1 MVDNADRFCCEM
13 LPKTL
18 SAEDRARLAGHK
30 AALLSAVKWT
40 PGQTITVSFLEGD
53 PGLRE
58 RVEKVAR
65 EWTKLANLQLAFVD
79 KAQIRIAFMPGKGS
93 WSYLGKDCER
103 IPEPPGGTL
112 DPTTLPKYVTMNYG
126 WLTPQSDDD
135 EVRRVVLHEFGHARS
150 DRRA

>member
-1 MVDNADRFCCEM
+1 M

-30 AALLSAVKWT
+30 ATLLSAVKWT

-65 EWTKLANLQLAFVD
+65 EWTKLANLQLAFVN

-93 WSYLGKDCER
+93 WSYLGKDCEW

-112 DPTTLPKYVTMNYG
+112 
-126 WLTPQSDDD
+126 
-135 EVRRVVLHEFGHARS
+135 EVRLNVAVYGNGPSTGHQQQYGSVALT
-150 DRRA
+150 AVG